1 MLGNLMAYKNNIDEG
16 WVGGRR
22 LRKCCTTCVTRLTFI
37 REHPVK
43 RGCTPSIGGVFRGET

>member
-1 MLGNLMAYKNNIDEG
+1 MLGNLMAYNNNIDEG